1 MHKTCQGKENV
12 MGDNYFLLTN
22 LLSED
27 ERKVITSIASHI
39 ERGEKRVG
47 IQQIASENFLSTT
60 SIVKMCKRLGF
71 DGYSELYYH
80 LSRQLASS
88 EEKKPEDL
96 KILIDNY
103 DDTLITRFCA
113 LLMERRSGKVFT
125 TGEGFSNIV
134 GTYIMHRLA
143 ICGFKAFNNVHFY
156 DYMVFQEARH
166 GTMRDEAA
174 VMFAISQSGETE
186 PVLNDVRHAKQHGHK
201 IVTFTRRGDSTLAQ
215 LSDLVF
221 VIDGAKQTLAG
232 SLPNP
237 FFGYVILTFENL
249 MARYFDQNESV

>member
-1 MHKTCQGKENV
+1 

-47 IQQIASENFLSTT
+47 IQQIANENFLSTT

-96 KILIDNY
+96 KSLIDNY

-125 TGEGFSNIV
+125 TGEGAQQQLFANRYAAREDGQPALFPLENEQEYAI
-134 GTYIMHRLA
+134 IKHCFEELKAKLA
-143 ICGFKAFNNVHFY
+143 EQAAAQEGEAKA
-156 DYMVFQEARH
+156 
-166 GTMRDEAA
+166 
-174 VMFAISQSGETE
+174 
-186 PVLNDVRHAKQHGHK
+186 
-201 IVTFTRRGDSTLAQ
+201 
-215 LSDLVF
+215 
-221 VIDGAKQTLAG
+221 
-232 SLPNP
+232 
-237 FFGYVILTFENL
+237 
-249 MARYFDQNESV
+249 

>member
-1 MHKTCQGKENV
+1 
-12 MGDNYFLLTN
+12 MGDGYFLLTN

-27 ERKVITSIASHI
+27 EKKVITSITAHI

-47 IQQIASENFLSTT
+47 IQQIASENFLSPT

-88 EEKKPEDL
+88 GDRKAENL
-96 KILIDNY
+96 KSLIDNY
-103 DDTLITRFCA
+103 DDALVERFCA
-113 LLMERRSGKVFT
+113 LLRERRSGKMFT

-134 GTYIMHRLA
+134 GAYIAQRLS
-143 ICGFKAFNNVHFY
+143 ICGFMVYNNVHFY
-156 DYMVFQEARH
+156 DHMLFCTAHNLTDE
-166 GTMRDEAA
+166 EAA
-174 VMFAISQSGETE
+174 PSVMFAVSQSGETE

-201 IVTFTRRGDSTLAQ
+201 IVTFTRRCDSKLAQ

-221 VIDGAKQTLAG
+221 VLDGTKQTLAG

-237 FFGYVILTFENL
+237 FFGHVILVFEDL
-249 MARYFDQNESV
+249 MARYFERKESV

>member
-1 MHKTCQGKENV
+1 

-27 ERKVITSIASHI
+27 ERKVITSITAHI

-47 IQQIASENFLSTT
+47 IQQIAAENYLSTA

-80 LSRQLASS
+80 LSRQFAASEKPT
-88 EEKKPEDL
+88 EETL
-96 KILIDNY
+96 RSLIDNY
-103 DDTLITRFCA
+103 SGDLISGFCTL
-113 LLMERRSGKVFT
+113 LHERRRGKIFT

-134 GTYIMHRLA
+134 GTYITQRLS
-143 ICGFKAFNNVHFY
+143 ICGFMAFNNVHFY
-156 DYMVFQEARH
+156 DYMLFQEAHR
-166 GTMRDEAA
+166 GWVNDEAA
-174 VMFAISQSGETE
+174 VMFAVSHSVETE

-201 IVTFTRRGDSTLAQ
+201 IVAFTRRGDSKLAQ

-221 VIDGAKQTLAG
+221 VLDGTKQTLAG

-237 FFGYVILTFENL
+237 FFGHVILVFEDL
-249 MARYFDQNESV
+249 MARYFERKESV

>member
-1 MHKTCQGKENV
+1 

-96 KILIDNY
+96 KSLIDNY

-125 TGEGFSNIV
+125 TGEGTQQQLFANRYDTRDDGQLALLALENEQEYAIIKHCFEELKAKLAELKLQQHAEKISDLKGVQLKIEWGSQIRNYVFMPYTLVKDTRTGFETSNI
-134 GTYIMHRLA
+134 
-143 ICGFKAFNNVHFY
+143 N
-156 DYMVFQEARH
+156 
-166 GTMRDEAA
+166 A
-174 VMFAISQSGETE
+174 VMDGDLDGFINAYLTCAAT
-186 PVLNDVRHAKQHGHK
+186 NTW
-201 IVTFTRRGDSTLAQ
+201 VTKS
-215 LSDLVF
+215 
-221 VIDGAKQTLAG
+221 
-232 SLPNP
+232 
-237 FFGYVILTFENL
+237 
-249 MARYFDQNESV
+249 